1 MSDEIITSDNTK
13 PIPRNRFITGANI
26 NQYRESLVE
35 EYRNNGHRSV
45 LSKIKN
51 ADENTTSDEILGLI
65 IEEILEG
72 G

>member
-1 MSDEIITSDNTK
+1 MHNELIKSDAK
-13 PIPRNRFITGANI
+13 PIPRNRFITGADI
-26 NQYRESLVE
+26 NQYRDSLVE
-35 EYRNNGHRSV
+35 NYRNNGHRSV

>member
-1 MSDEIITSDNTK
+1 MSDEVIQSKAK
-13 PIPRNRFITGANI
+13 PIPRNRFITGADI
-26 NQYRESLVE
+26 NQYRDSLVE
-35 EYRNNGHRSV
+35 DYRNSGHRSV
-45 LSKIKN
+45 LAKIKN